1 MTAPT
6 KEEDKNKPAAGALPE
21 TDGSNDLKRSL
32 INRAAIA
39 GVLIVALLGGLAV
52 LDQLNTP
59 QPAKSAAPAPS
70 AASTEPASEPA
81 PVAEAPKVEEP
92 PAEQAVAAADPAAGK
107 KEEPTVEPESSAPP
121 VVSGKPPKAEPTE
134 RPLTKPATPRLA
146 MIKPSEPAV
155 VPKQPE
161 PQAALPQ
168 TTLIPHIPHSPRV
181 SAPASRPLTRATT
194 QEGVFLLQLGVFSN
208 IANAEELRAKLELN
222 GIPAQV
228 EARIQVGPFNSRL
241 EVEQVR
247 EKLRQIGL
255 QDGVLVTAKK

>member
-6 KEEDKNKPAAGALPE
+6 KEEDRNTPAAGTLPE
-21 TDGSNDLKRSL
+21 TDASNDLKRSL

-59 QPAKSAAPAPS
+59 QPAKSVAPLPSAVNKEPAP
-70 AASTEPASEPA
+70 EPA
-81 PVAEAPKVEEP
+81 PVAEASKVDEL
-92 PAEQAVAAADPAAGK
+92 PAEQTVTAADAGK
-107 KEEPTVEPESSAPP
+107 KEEPAVEPESSAPP

-134 RPLTKPATPRLA
+134 RPLTKPAMPRLA
-146 MIKPSEPAV
+146 MIKPGEPVV

-161 PQAALPQ
+161 PQTALPQ
-168 TTLIPHIPHSPRV
+168 TTHIPHSPRV
-181 SAPASRPLTRATT
+181 AAPASRPLTRATT

-222 GIPAQV
+222 GIPVQV
-228 EARIQVGPFNSRL
+228 ETRIQVGPFSSRL